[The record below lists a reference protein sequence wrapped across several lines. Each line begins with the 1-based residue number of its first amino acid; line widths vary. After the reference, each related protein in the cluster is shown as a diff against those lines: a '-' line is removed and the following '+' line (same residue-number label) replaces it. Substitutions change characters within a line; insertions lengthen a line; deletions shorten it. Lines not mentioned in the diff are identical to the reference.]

1 MPAVTLIRHGQASFG
16 KANYDQPSEL
26 GYLQAHRLGI
36 SLKERDEPVDVVY
49 VGAMQRHLQTAE
61 TCLAA
66 AELKL
71 PLQTLPG
78 FNEFNHEQVLE
89 RFEPRYLDKD
99 WLASEMARHENPS
112 DAFADMFRTAITRWV
127 SGQHDDEYDET
138 WTAFQQR
145 CRQSLHDVITKLSGK
160 QQALVFTSGGSISVI
175 AQELLQLN
183 DVATF
188 RVNWTLAN
196 GGLTRILQG
205 KRHRNLVSLNEHN
218 HFSGR
223 YRQLLTYR

>member
-1 MPAVTLIRHGQASFG
+1 MPAITLIRHGQASFG
-16 KANYDQPSEL
+16 KANYDQLSEL
-26 GYLQAHRLGI
+26 GYLQAHRLGQ

-66 AELKL
+66 ADLKL
-71 PLQTLPG
+71 PVITLPG

-89 RFEPRYLDKD
+89 RFEPRYQDRE
-99 WLASEMARHENPS
+99 WLATEMAKHENPA
-112 DAFADMFRTAITRWV
+112 DAFADMFRTAIARWV
-127 SGQHDDEYDET
+127 SGQHDEEYDES
-138 WTAFQQR
+138 WTAFQLR
-145 CRQSLHDVITKLSGK
+145 CRDALNNVIHSLSGK

-175 AQELLQLN
+175 AQGLLQLS
-183 DVATF
+183 DEATF

-196 GGLTRILQG
+196 GALTRILQG
-205 KRHRNLVSLNEHN
+205 RNHRNLVSLNEHT